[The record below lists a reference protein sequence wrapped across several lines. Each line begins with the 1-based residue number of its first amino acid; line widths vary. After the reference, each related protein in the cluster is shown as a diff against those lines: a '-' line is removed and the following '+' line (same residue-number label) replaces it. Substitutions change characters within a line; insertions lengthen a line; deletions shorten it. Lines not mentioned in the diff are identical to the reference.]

1 MSSEEPGSISGLLI
15 VLKESDDRAAVD
27 DAVRALWER
36 YYGRLVRLAKVR
48 LRHAPSAMLDEEDVA
63 LSAIKSFCR
72 RATAGQFPQLDDRH
86 DLWRILITIAARKAA
101 GLFRYPTP
109 WVLDDGVLD
118 QVIGKEP
125 TPELAAMVA
134 EEVRHL
140 LESLPNDGYRTIA
153 VKKLEGYKNDEI
165 AASLGCT
172 TKNVEYKLRN
182 IRATWLRLLSEGPTA
197 ELPHD
202 IRIPPVNDQKRA

>member
-1 MSSEEPGSISGLLI
+1 MSSEDPGSISGLLI
-15 VLKESDDRAAVD
+15 VLKGSDDRAAVD

-36 YYGRLVRLAKVR
+36 YYDRLVRLAKVR
-48 LRHAPSAMLDEEDVA
+48 LKHAPSAMLDEEDVA

-72 RATAGQFPQLDDRH
+72 RAAAGQFPRLDDRH

-101 GLFRYPTP
+101 GLFRCPTP
-109 WVLDDGVLD
+109 WARDDGVLD
-118 QVIGKEP
+118 QIIGQEP

-134 EEVRHL
+134 DEVRHL
-140 LESLPNDGYRTIA
+140 LECLPNDGYRTIA
-153 VKKLEGYKNDEI
+153 LKKLEGHTNDEI
-165 AASLGCT
+165 AASIGCT

-197 ELPHD
+197 ELP
-202 IRIPPVNDQKRA
+202 A